1 MTERDRDEQFLRRW
15 SRRKIDGEA
24 IDETP
29 PDADLPDE
37 SVEIAPDGDV
47 ESEDFDAEVV
57 ADLPD
62 IETLDKDSDYTGFLR
77 DGVPEKLKKL
87 ALRKLWLSDPVLAN
101 LDGLNDYDEDFGAIL
116 KTGAEYMQRLAD
128 AGEKFTRPGAAETRR
143 RWSRNQRN
151 WWRMPKSRMPIPA
164 LSGMVPPTAPTL
176 RTVCRLTPRTRSAAE
191 LPPRSGSGRP
201 IGFCDHRITESC

>member
-24 IDETP
+24 TDEAP

-37 SVEIAPDGDV
+37 SVAIAPDGDV

-128 AGEKFTRPGAAETRR
+128 AGEKFTRPGAAEDETEVVEEPEELVADAEEPDTDNGSKQDRAAA
-143 RWSRNQRN
+143 SDEVADAS
-151 WWRMPKSRMPIPA
+151 PPDTEDPA
-164 LSGMVPPTAPTL
+164 AG
-176 RTVCRLTPRTRSAAE
+176 
-191 LPPRSGSGRP
+191 
-201 IGFCDHRITESC
+201 

>member
-101 LDGLNDYDEDFGAIL
+101 LDGLNDYDEDFGALL

-128 AGEKFTRPGAAETRR
+128 AGEKFTRPGAAEDETEVVEEPEELVADAEEPDADTG
-143 RWSRNQRN
+143 SQRD
-151 WWRMPKSRMPIPA
+151 
-164 LSGMVPPTAPTL
+164 GTADGTD
-176 RTVCRLTPRTRSAAE
+176 VADG
-191 LPPRSGSGRP
+191 LPP
-201 IGFCDHRITESC
+201 DTEDPVGG